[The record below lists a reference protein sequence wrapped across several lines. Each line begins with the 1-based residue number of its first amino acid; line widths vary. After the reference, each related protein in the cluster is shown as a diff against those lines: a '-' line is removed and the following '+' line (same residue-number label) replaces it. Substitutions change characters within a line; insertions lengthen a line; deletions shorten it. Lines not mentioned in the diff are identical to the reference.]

1 MKKSCGLLRKIVVIL
16 IVLLFTNAAYAQDDL
31 LNKIKSLFKTVPQN
45 APEILDNPATPE
57 KVKLGKMLYFDPR
70 LSASQLISCNTCH
83 NLGTGGVDLQE
94 TSIGHGWQKGPR
106 NAPTVL
112 NAVFNNA
119 QFWDGRAKD
128 LKEQAKGPIQATVEM
143 RNNPKRV
150 VSTLKSMPEYKELFQ
165 KAFPDLNETVTFEN
179 TVKAIE
185 VFEATLITPN
195 SRFDNYLDGDINSLN
210 SDEKEGLSLF
220 VSKGCVACHN
230 GINLGGSGY
239 FPFGVVKKPGADIL
253 PPGDKGRFEV
263 TKTASDEYV
272 FKVPTLRNIELTP
285 PYFHSGKVWSL
296 KESVSVMGSSQL
308 GISLDEEEIDLIS
321 VFLKTLTGKQPE
333 IKFPIL
339 PLNSDITPKPILST
353 NSGKV
358 HE

>member
-1 MKKSCGLLRKIVVIL
+1 MKKIILLIILLPLIIKI
-16 IVLLFTNAAYAQDDL
+16 AWAQEDL
-31 LNKIKSLFKTVPQN
+31 QIKAKGIFKTIPKVP
-45 APEILDNPATPE
+45 PEIE
-57 KVKLGKMLYFDPR
+57 KNLASSEKIQLGKMLYFDPR
-70 LSASQLISCNTCH
+70 LSASHLISCNTCH

-112 NAVFNNA
+112 NAVFNNT

-143 RNNPKRV
+143 SNDPDRV
-150 VSTLKSMPEYKELFQ
+150 VTTLKSMPEYEELFH
-165 KAFPDLNETVTFEN
+165 KAFPDDKEPVTFEN

-185 VFEATLITPN
+185 VFEATLITPG
-195 SRFDNYLDGDINSLN
+195 SKFDNYLDGDDKTLN
-210 SDEKEGLSLF
+210 SEEKNGLQLF
-220 VSKGCVACHN
+220 IDKGCVACHN

-239 FPFGVVKKPGADIL
+239 FPFGVVKKPGAEIL

-263 TKTASDEYV
+263 TKTATDEYV

-296 KESVSVMGSSQL
+296 KESVAVMGSSQL
-308 GISLDEEEIDLIS
+308 GISLNEREIDLITA
-321 VFLKTLTGKQPE
+321 FLKTLTGKQPIE
-333 IKFPIL
+333 QYPIL
-339 PLNSDITPKPILST
+339 PPNTDRTPKPIL
-353 NSGKV
+353 NINEKGNPQ
-358 HE
+358 H